1 MDKIPQDLPTFIDLL
16 KNWAMTKGI
25 KVALIILGMW
35 ALIQFAKIVGKRIIK
50 IAEDNDPTTEN
61 ERERTTKTLVQI
73 FNFVIR
79 IIVIIFGGISI
90 VKELGFDIGPIL
102 AGAGILGLAVG
113 FGSQSLV
120 KDIVSGF
127 FLIMENQIRI
137 GDVVKI
143 AGVSGQ
149 VEKMTLRIVIL
160 RDIEG
165 IVHAIPN
172 GEITTVSNMTYGWS
186 RALIDVEVA
195 YKEDIDKVMEI
206 LKQIGDGL
214 VHDEKFDNIITD
226 DPIILGVDS
235 LGESG
240 VSIRVLFK
248 TIPQKQ
254 WEVAREYKRRVKNE
268 FGRLGIEIPF
278 PHKTVYL
285 RQEAIPAKSA

>member
-1 MDKIPQDLPTFIDLL
+1 
-16 KNWAMTKGI
+16 
-25 KVALIILGMW
+25 
-35 ALIQFAKIVGKRIIK
+35 
-50 IAEDNDPTTEN
+50 
-61 ERERTTKTLVQI
+61 VQI

-79 IIVIIFGGISI
+79 IIVVVFGSISI

-143 AGVSGQ
+143 ANVSGQ

-186 RALIDVEVA
+186 RALIDIDVA
-195 YKEDIDKVMEI
+195 YKEDIDKVMEV
-206 LKQIGDGL
+206 LKQIGDNL
-214 VHDEKFDNIITD
+214 VHDEKFDKMITD

-268 FGRLGIEIPF
+268 FSRLGIEIPF

-285 RQEAIPAKSA
+285 RQEAIPAKNA